1 MLTNGQV
8 FGPDDD
14 NRVPGELVIKLSAA
28 GAAAVTASVPM
39 GPARLST
46 DALPRELGIP
56 TLDEILGQLGAEG
69 LTMVFGPIVAAG
81 SVAAELGGE
90 RVSEMGATYRVR
102 VAASTDLDAAAQ
114 QLQQAPE
121 VVEVEPN
128 RYRVVAATQPNDPMF
143 SAEWGLPKI
152 RAPEAWDVQRG
163 SPSVV
168 VAVIDSGID
177 LDHPDLV
184 ANLVA
189 GQDLVD
195 ITGSPPPGFQFDG
208 DVLTRDDVPE
218 DEVGHGT
225 HVAGT
230 IAAATDNS
238 LGISGVSWECKL
250 MPVRVLAKLIR
261 TADGMVTGMGTG
273 VDIAAG
279 IRWAVDNGAH
289 IINMSLGGY
298 HDEFVE
304 RDAVAY
310 AIANNVLV
318 VAAMGNDNSSQPFF
332 PAAYPGVMAVGA
344 IGQDDQR
351 ASFSNTG
358 AHIGVVAPGVD
369 VRSTFLNGGF
379 DDLSGT
385 SMATPHVAGV
395 AALIRSSDQSL
406 TAVQM
411 AGLLRSTA
419 HALRDAATDPVPNPA
434 YGSGLVDA
442 RAAVDQATGGTAPTP
457 PTPPTP
463 PVPTPPTPTP
473 APAWPGRY
481 LKHPPMTKGADV
493 EQWQARMVERGY
505 PLAVD
510 GKYGP
515 KSKAACKAFQRQRGL
530 DIDGI
535 VGPITWDAT
544 FATD

>member
-14 NRVPGELVIKLSAA
+14 NRVPGELVLKLSAA
-28 GAAAVTASVPM
+28 GAAGVTATVPV

-46 DALPRELGIP
+46 EELPRRLGIP
-56 TLDEILGQLGAEG
+56 ALDEILGEIGAEG
-69 LTMVFGPIVAAG
+69 LTAVFG
-81 SVAAELGGE
+81 SVEASGAVIASLGE
-90 RVSEMGATYRVR
+90 RVAEMAATYRVR
-102 VAASTDLDAAAQ
+102 VPPTTDLDAAVQ
-114 QLQQAPE
+114 RLQQAEE
-121 VVEVEPN
+121 VVEAEPN
-128 RYRVVAATQPNDPMF
+128 RYRVIAATQPNDPMF
-143 SAEWGLPKI
+143 AAEWGLPKI
-152 RAPEAWDVQRG
+152 RAPEAWDVQKG

-184 ANLVA
+184 ANLIA

-195 ITGSPPPGFQFDG
+195 VTGSPPPGFQFDG
-208 DVLTRDDVPE
+208 DVLTRDDDPE

-238 LGISGVSWECKL
+238 LGISGVSWESKL
-250 MPVRVLAKLIR
+250 MPVRVLAKLVRIS
-261 TADGMVTGMGTG
+261 DGMVTGMGTG

-279 IRWAVDNGAH
+279 IRWAVDHGAQ

-298 HDEFVE
+298 GDEFVE

-310 AIANNVLV
+310 AVANNVLV
-318 VAAMGNDNSSQPFF
+318 VAAMGNDDTSQPFF

-344 IGQDDQR
+344 IGQDDHR

-358 AHIGVVAPGVD
+358 SHIGVVAPGVD
-369 VRSTFLNGGF
+369 VRSTFLGGGF

-395 AALIRSSDQSL
+395 AALLRSTNQTL

-411 AGLLRSTA
+411 AGLLRTTA
-419 HALRDAATDPVPNPA
+419 HALRDAASDPVPNPS

-442 RAAVDQATGGTAPTP
+442 RAAVDQAGGGAGPTP
-457 PTPPTP
+457 PA
-463 PVPTPPTPTP
+463 PTP
-473 APAWPGRY
+473 APAWPGRL
-481 LKHPPMTKGADV
+481 LKFPPMTKGPDV
-493 EQWQARMVERGY
+493 EQWQARMVERGFA
-505 PLAVD
+505 LVID

-515 KSKAACKAFQRQRGL
+515 KSKEACMTFQRQRGL
-530 DIDGI
+530 DVDGI
-535 VGPITWDAT
+535 VGPLTWAAT
-544 FATD
+544 FSTD